1 MVLWFARHLAIQD
14 VYKTLAEFVFLL
26 WIMTHC
32 NPCLAKTGQ
41 GSLYLFVSTK
51 SSKNEYTGTD
61 EYYSEWFT
69 ASSYRVIRL
78 YLKIWKHSY
87 IKIKLPQKHTYG
99 SMYFNVLYQL
109 FPFHWNKKWLILITT
124 MTSEYSI
131 KDHWVK
137 LSWFSSQYKSFFFRC
152 VVPGAIPRNYM

>member
-1 MVLWFARHLAIQD
+1 MHAILVDVTHYGLKVIAKYKSSTRDLPGHKIQKKWTIFQVKLHLVKQFSIFEIAWQWQLFEFERSILNTMIVWFARHLAIQD

-69 ASSYRVIRL
+69 ASS
-78 YLKIWKHSY
+78 
-87 IKIKLPQKHTYG
+87 
-99 SMYFNVLYQL
+99 
-109 FPFHWNKKWLILITT
+109 
-124 MTSEYSI
+124 
-131 KDHWVK
+131 
-137 LSWFSSQYKSFFFRC
+137 
-152 VVPGAIPRNYM
+152 

>member
-1 MVLWFARHLAIQD
+1 MHAILVDVTHYGLKVIAKYQSSTKDLPAHKIQKKWTIFQVKLHLVKQFSIFEIAWQWQLFEFERSILNTMIVWFARHLAIQD

-61 EYYSEWFT
+61 EYYSEWIT
-69 ASSYRVIRL
+69 ASS
-78 YLKIWKHSY
+78 
-87 IKIKLPQKHTYG
+87 
-99 SMYFNVLYQL
+99 
-109 FPFHWNKKWLILITT
+109 
-124 MTSEYSI
+124 
-131 KDHWVK
+131 
-137 LSWFSSQYKSFFFRC
+137 
-152 VVPGAIPRNYM
+152 